1 MIADII
7 FLALI
12 ILGAAHG
19 AKRGLIKSVWG
30 IGAWIVTIILVKMM
44 AEPVTELISNTSLY
58 LSVKDAMF
66 EKISQQGTENLAFIP
81 QSLITSTTEDT
92 VSVLAEI
99 IARASSYIILIVVI
113 RVLLG
118 VVFGIVNAIS
128 KLPVISSVNKIT
140 GAIIGVVNVF
150 IISTVVLAIIA
161 VVGVEAVANAI
172 QDSSIVKYLYNNNI
186 LLNLFI

>member
-12 ILGAAHG
+12 IFGAVRG
-19 AKRGLIKSVWG
+19 SKKGLIKSIWG

-66 EKISQQGTENLAFIP
+66 EKISQQGIENLAFIP

-99 IARASSYIILIVVI
+99 IARASSYLILIVVI

-118 VVFGIVNAIS
+118 VVFVVVNAIS

-140 GAIIGVVNVF
+140 GAITGVVNVF
-150 IISTVVLAIIA
+150 IISSVVLAIIA